1 MKSEN
6 RPDSDKREK
15 KGSCLRKLA
24 RGIKKGIVK
33 GGDLWN
39 SVIFGSDVKKGGWGY

>member
-6 RPDSDKREK
+6 RPDSDREREK
-15 KGSCLRKLA
+15 KGGCLRKLA

-39 SVIFGSDVKKGGWGY
+39 SVIF

>member
-6 RPDSDKREK
+6 RPDSAREIVTEREK
-15 KGSCLRKLA
+15 KGGCLRKLA

-33 GGDLWN
+33 GGDL
-39 SVIFGSDVKKGGWGY
+39 